1 MDCGTNRAVVPDNRS
16 LAGRGAAAGG
26 AASGRQIQV
35 TDAPAATTDE
45 RIVLAHGGGGQ
56 LMQDLIRGR
65 VLPRLGNELLAP
77 LGDGACLGQVVG
89 ELVFTTDSYVVVPLR
104 FPGGDIGRLA
114 VCGTVNDLAM
124 MGAQPVALS
133 LAMVLEEGLPLA
145 LLDEILDSVA
155 AAASEAGVRVATGD
169 TKVIERR
176 PGQVWGAA
184 DGGLVINT
192 AGVGTR
198 EVGYAP
204 EVGAVNPG
212 DAILINGKLAEHG
225 LAVVSVREGL
235 EFATTLRSDVAPLN
249 SLVSAVLA
257 AGVRPGFM
265 RDPTRGGLAA
275 LLVDIAEAT
284 GVTVEIEERSLP
296 MSATARHAAE
306 LLGLDPLTVA
316 NEGKCVMVV
325 APEEAPRA
333 LAVLRG
339 HPLGRQAAVIGRVTE
354 AAGPAVELLTG
365 TGGRRMVQRPYGEEL
380 PRIC

>member
-1 MDCGTNRAVVPDNRS
+1 MSFGHRSTFGDGYRGGGFGLSCSGWPGSWGWLGRDSFVIRASEP
-16 LAGRGAAAGG
+16 AADSAGG
-26 AASGRQIQV
+26 R
-35 TDAPAATTDE
+35 
-45 RIVLAHGGGGQ
+45 
-56 LMQDLIRGR
+56 
-65 VLPRLGNELLAP
+65 
-77 LGDGACLGQVVG
+77 
-89 ELVFTTDSYVVVPLR
+89 
-104 FPGGDIGRLA
+104 
-114 VCGTVNDLAM
+114 
-124 MGAQPVALS
+124 AQ
-133 LAMVLEEGLPLA
+133 
-145 LLDEILDSVA
+145 
-155 AAASEAGVRVATGD
+155 EA
-169 TKVIERR
+169 E
-176 PGQVWGAA
+176 A
-184 DGGLVINT
+184 D
-192 AGVGTR
+192 
-198 EVGYAP
+198 
-204 EVGAVNPG
+204 AVNPG
-212 DAILINGKLAEHG
+212 DAILINGNLAEHG
-225 LAVVSVREGL
+225 LVVVSVREGL
-235 EFATTLRSDVAPLN
+235 EFAATLRSDVAPLN